1 MHPDIRDFV
10 SRKFYAGALT
20 DAPTVTLE
28 SHRRDYHA
36 LPGLGPYVFHN
47 VAAGND
53 TAAVYC
59 SFYFCYAP
67 VVLHDA

>member
-1 MHPDIRDFV
+1 MHPDICQFV
-10 SRKFYAGALT
+10 SQKFYAGALT
-20 DAPTVTLE
+20 NAPSVTVD

-53 TAAVYC
+53 TAALYC
-59 SFYFCYAP
+59 TTAAMY
-67 VVLHDA
+67 L